1 MLTRDTQ
8 AYYRRWL
15 IKAPIGLAILGFG
28 IALIGESIMAKA
40 NATSWNEWFYFGT
53 LSLIVFNA
61 GLCIVI
67 DAVKDRAI
75 YEIEMRQSN
84 RKSS

>member
-8 AYYRRWL
+8 AYYKRWL

-40 NATSWNEWFYFGT
+40 NATAFSDWFYFGT

-67 DAVKDRAI
+67 DAAKDRVI
-75 YEIEMRQSN
+75 YEIETRRDHRST
-84 RKSS
+84 S